1 MKLSAA
7 VQESTKFVAK
17 GTAAA
22 SAVMLLVFLH
32 LHLVIPQV
40 PFDAGVVISGVLGCA
55 VAAGNFFL
63 MALVAEKAAADDNYD
78 NAKRKKREVIRFY
91 GIFD

>member
-7 VQESTKFVAK
+7 VQESTKFVTK

-22 SAVMLLVFLH
+22 SAVMLLAFLL

-40 PFDAGVVISGVLGCA
+40 PFDAGVVIS
-55 VAAGNFFL
+55 
-63 MALVAEKAAADDNYD
+63 
-78 NAKRKKREVIRFY
+78 
-91 GIFD
+91 

>member
-22 SAVMLLVFLH
+22 SAVMLLAFLLLH
-32 LHLVIPQV
+32 LAIPQV
-40 PFDAGVVISGVLGCA
+40 PFDAGVVISGVL
-55 VAAGNFFL
+55 
-63 MALVAEKAAADDNYD
+63 
-78 NAKRKKREVIRFY
+78 
-91 GIFD
+91 